1 MDYGKVIFKD
11 KSIADIMSE
20 IYKDKQDKSK
30 QLKGLI
36 SMLKDLIQD
45 GGDAIMMV
53 PQIKELMDLDIKNN
67 DTLLRLTAIIQKI
80 EAANMRAAS
89 EGGGE
94 VMSEQEKQM
103 LLESLEDLGIVNDE
117 E

>member
-1 MDYGKVIFKD
+1 MDYNKPIFKN

-20 IYKDKQDKSK
+20 VYEDKQTKQK

-45 GGDAIMMV
+45 GGDAIMMI

-67 DTLLRLTAIIQKI
+67 DTLLRLMAIIQKI
-80 EAANMRAAS
+80 EAANLR
-89 EGGGE
+89 
-94 VMSEQEKQM
+94 VMSESNGGLMTDEEKQL
-103 LLESLEDLGIVNDE
+103 LLESLEELGIGE
-117 E
+117 